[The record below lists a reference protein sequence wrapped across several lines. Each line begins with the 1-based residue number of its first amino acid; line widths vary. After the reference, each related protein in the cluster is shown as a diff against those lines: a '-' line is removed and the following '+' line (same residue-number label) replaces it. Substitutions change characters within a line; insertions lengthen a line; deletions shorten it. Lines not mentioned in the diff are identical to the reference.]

1 MSERTDCA
9 FYSEWQDMNATV
21 PCCDIYGIGN
31 CKCSDCKKYVS
42 ENDRVVVVRCK
53 DCKHCEHQDFPSI
66 SFCHRTEYCLFEV
79 DDDFYCKGGERKDY
93 DK

>member
-1 MSERTDCA
+1 MNERNDCA

-42 ENDRVVVVRCK
+42 KDDRVLVVRCK
-53 DCKHCEHQDFPSI
+53 DCKHRAKGLPYCAYFGETE
-66 SFCHRTEYCLFEV
+66 FCS
-79 DDDFYCKGGERKDY
+79 KGERKDEE
-93 DK
+93 